1 MNFKSTSNTTTEVRL
16 YYIVWSMGD
25 INLKGKNNI
34 SLAAESTAVIV
45 KGGRQQ
51 LLYVTRP
58 DKMWLSYTSALPTAF
73 RWLIARPS
81 RVLCYRLHR
90 HPNMQC
96 KDLHIEQYKPL
107 MWTYTNHLILFTP
120 TTTGVMN
127 LTNETHNDMRR
138 KEERAERPSFSHF
151 ETQGMNSCLRET
163 ITTTTPVSSVHD
175 YCCCCLHTEKYI
187 YTGTYV

>member
-73 RWLIARPS
+73 R
-81 RVLCYRLHR
+81 
-90 HPNMQC
+90 
-96 KDLHIEQYKPL
+96 
-107 MWTYTNHLILFTP
+107 
-120 TTTGVMN
+120 
-127 LTNETHNDMRR
+127 
-138 KEERAERPSFSHF
+138 
-151 ETQGMNSCLRET
+151 
-163 ITTTTPVSSVHD
+163 
-175 YCCCCLHTEKYI
+175 
-187 YTGTYV
+187 